1 MQARDKY
8 FRFTI
13 EDLRLRRERSVER
26 FKNRK
31 SKIVN
36 RNFTPDI
43 SKIIGKLLM
52 SNPYPRH
59 KKPEL
64 LSPAGDMECFFAAVE
79 NGADAV
85 YFGLKDFSA
94 RASADNFAID
104 DASKAIAYAR
114 KRSVKVYIAIN
125 TLIKTHELESVVDY
139 LIALDELQPDAL
151 IIQDLGLLYLI
162 QSQFPHFRLHAST
175 QMTIHNL
182 AGVRQLERMGFKRV
196 VLSRELSIDEIKNIS
211 QNTSM
216 EIEVFVHGALCYSYS
231 GLCFFSSI
239 MGGRSGN
246 RGRCAQ
252 PCRMY
257 YKSQPDEGGYLFSMK
272 DLRTLSH
279 IKELVTAGIHSFKI
293 EGRMKSPEYV
303 AAVTHTY
310 RQAIDGKLKDEEAAI
325 HLMNTVFSREAACSY
340 LIKEHGQ
347 RNSKTADIGAAKP
360 SDMINPL
367 YPANIGSYAGEVI
380 KSRRGYVTIRADAD
394 IGVRD
399 LLQVFE
405 NSPEE
410 PALLHVKNIR
420 IDGKRVFGIKAG
432 DIAIVDTER
441 QYRQGA
447 RLYLLSSQKVKE
459 TFAPKVPKKLDASKI
474 PVDLEIKIR
483 PDNIGIKGSTE
494 SFSFSKKYSVK
505 LEKGI
510 HRTTDTENIKECFAR
525 LGETPFELAGIHTD
539 ILGELFVPLSV
550 LNETRRDYF
559 QIFCEECRKDRN
571 FKIENIKK
579 WIQEKFIEYRSSD
592 SQLLG
597 ESPILTSIN
606 PPLEKRVT
614 AHPHLNLQP
623 SPFLPLSEGD
633 RERKLMDNEYSPP
646 LVGGVRACPV
656 PDTGGGGEL
665 LQKGAGVDLKGNT
678 GGDGIRLS
686 LKIDKLQYLNHI
698 PLEKINKI
706 YIVLTDETIGDLTK
720 KMESTPLLWDR
731 PKSHYNVIAKEERL
745 KQSLDYQAFH
755 KKIASLPL
763 AMTVKSELFNQSNSG
778 GENLSSDETVNKLKR
793 QNDIA
798 NRLSKVKD
806 RVVFSLPT
814 IMRDTG
820 NGCMTYGYFKKVVQ
834 ELISQDF
841 RQFQISNLGALE
853 LFDDEAVQLYADYP
867 LYCLNPL
874 SAMKLRELGFCRH
887 TLSPEDDKENLEK
900 LLSPNSDVIVY
911 QDTPLFTSETCV
923 WANMKRSCPG
933 KVRCG
938 FKQVMLENEYGDRFL
953 AIDENCKTVVI
964 GQKPFSIIHLI
975 PKLIESGQRDFRV
988 DLCYRDYTPEM
999 IEEIF
1004 TSVQNKRKI
1013 KNSLVGN
1020 FERGLI

>member
-1 MQARDKY
+1 M
-8 FRFTI
+8 TSHI
-13 EDLRLRRERSVER
+13 
-26 FKNRK
+26 
-31 SKIVN
+31 
-36 RNFTPDI
+36 
-43 SKIIGKLLM
+43 LLPT
-52 SNPYPRH
+52 SE
-59 KKPEL
+59 PEL
-64 LSPAGDMECFFAAVE
+64 LSPAGNMECFFAAVE

-114 KRSVKVYIAIN
+114 KRSVKVYVAIN

-162 QSQFPHFRLHAST
+162 QSQFPHFQLHAST

-182 AGVRQLERMGFKRV
+182 AGVKRLERMGFKRV

-216 EIEVFVHGALCYSYS
+216 EVEVFVHGALCYSYS
-231 GLCFFSSI
+231 GLCFFSSM

-257 YKSQPDEGGYLFSMK
+257 YNSQPGEGGYLFSMK

-279 IKELVTAGIHSFKI
+279 VKELMAAGIHSFKI

-303 AAVTHTY
+303 AVVTHIY
-310 RQAIDGKLKDEEAAI
+310 RQAIDGKLKDEEVAI
-325 HLMNTVFSREAACSY
+325 HLMNTVFSRETACSY
-340 LIKEHGQ
+340 LIKENGQ
-347 RNSKTADIGAAKP
+347 RNSKTADIGAVKP
-360 SDMINPL
+360 SDMINPS

-380 KSRRGYVTIRADAD
+380 KSGKGYVTIRANAD

-405 NSPEE
+405 NSSEE
-410 PALLHVKNIR
+410 PALLHVKNIKM
-420 IDGKRVFGIKAG
+420 DGKRVFGIKAG
-432 DIAIVDTER
+432 DVAIVDTER
-441 QYRQGA
+441 QYKQGA

-474 PVDLEIKIR
+474 PVDVEIKIR
-483 PDNIGIKGSTE
+483 PDNIEITGIARG
-494 SFSFSKKYSVK
+494 FSFSRDYPVK

-510 HRTTDTENIKECFAR
+510 HRTTEMENIKECFAR
-525 LGETPFELAGIHTD
+525 LGETPFELAGIHGE
-539 ILGELFVPLSV
+539 ISEELFVPLSV
-550 LNETRRDYF
+550 LNEIRRDYF
-559 QIFCEECRKDRN
+559 QIFCEEWRKDRN
-571 FKIENIKK
+571 FKSENIKK
-579 WIQEKFIEYRSSD
+579 WVQEKCIEYRRSD
-592 SQLLG
+592 SQLSG
-597 ESPILTSIN
+597 ESSILTSIN
-606 PPLEKRVT
+606 PPLETGVT
-614 AHPHLNLQP
+614 AHSHLNLHP
-623 SPFLPLSEGD
+623 SPFLPLNEGD
-633 RERKLMDNEYSPP
+633 RGRKLRDNEYSPP
-646 LVGGVRACPV
+646 VVGGVRACPV

-665 LQKGAGVDLKGNT
+665 LQKGEWVDLKRDSGGIIDSVGNKE
-678 GGDGIRLS
+678 GCALNNISGDGIRLS
-686 LKIDKLQYLNHI
+686 LKVDKLQYLNHI
-698 PLEKINKI
+698 PLEKISQI
-706 YIVLTDETIGDLTK
+706 YIVLTNETIGDLIAQHSRNQIPLNKGGLRGLLKTCIEDN
-720 KMESTPLLWDR
+720 ESISP
-731 PKSHYNVIAKEERL
+731 
-745 KQSLDYQAFH
+745 
-755 KKIASLPL
+755 
-763 AMTVKSELFNQSNSG
+763 
-778 GENLSSDETVNKLKR
+778 
-793 QNDIA
+793 
-798 NRLSKVKD
+798 SKVRDKI
-806 RVVFSLPT
+806 VFSLPA

-820 NGCMTYGYFKKVVQ
+820 NGYMTYGYFKKVVH
-834 ELISQDF
+834 ELISQGF

-853 LFDDEAVQLYADYP
+853 LFDDESVHLHADYP

-887 TLSPEDDKENLEK
+887 TLSPEDGKENLQT
-900 LLSPNSDVIVY
+900 LFALYTDVIVY
-911 QDTPLFTSETCV
+911 QDTPLFTSETCI

-933 KVRCG
+933 KGRCG
-938 FKQVMLENEYGDRFL
+938 FNQVMLENEYGDRFL

-975 PKLIESGQRDFRV
+975 PNLIESGQRDFRI
-988 DLCYRDYTPEM
+988 DLCYKDYTPEM

-1004 TSVQNKRKI
+1004 TSIQNKRKI
-1013 KNSLVGN
+1013 KNSMVGN

>member
-1 MQARDKY
+1 
-8 FRFTI
+8 
-13 EDLRLRRERSVER
+13 
-26 FKNRK
+26 
-31 SKIVN
+31 
-36 RNFTPDI
+36 
-43 SKIIGKLLM
+43 M
-52 SNPYPRH
+52 SHPYPQH

-125 TLIKTHELESVVDY
+125 TLIKTNELERVVDY

-151 IIQDLGLLYLI
+151 ILQDMGLLYLI
-162 QSQFPHFRLHAST
+162 QSQFPHFQLHAST

-182 AGVRQLERMGFKRV
+182 AGVKRLERMGFKRV

-216 EIEVFVHGALCYSYS
+216 EVEVFVHGALCYSYS
-231 GLCFFSSI
+231 GLCFFSS
-239 MGGRSGN
+239 MTGGRSGN

-272 DLRTLSH
+272 DLRTLSQ
-279 IKELVTAGIHSFKI
+279 IQALMTAGIHSFKI

-303 AAVTHTY
+303 AVVTHTY

-340 LIKEHGQ
+340 LIKENGQ
-347 RNSKTADIGAAKP
+347 RNSKTADIGAVKP
-360 SDMINPL
+360 SDMINPS

-380 KSRRGYVTIRADAD
+380 KSGKGYVIIRAGAE

-405 NSPEE
+405 NSAEE
-410 PALLHVKNIR
+410 PALLHVKSIKV
-420 IDGKRVFGIKAG
+420 DGRRVFGIKAG

-441 QYRQGA
+441 QYKQGA
-447 RLYLLSSQKVKE
+447 RIYLLSSQKVKE
-459 TFAPKVPKKLDASKI
+459 IFAPKVPKKLATSKM

-483 PDNIGIKGSTE
+483 SDNIEIKGITKH
-494 SFSFSKKYSVK
+494 FSFSRDYPVK

-510 HRTTDTENIKECFAR
+510 HRTTEMENIKECFGR
-525 LGETPFELAGIHTD
+525 LGETPFELAGIHTE
-539 ILGELFVPLSV
+539 ISGELFVPLSV
-550 LNETRRDYF
+550 LNEIRRDYF
-559 QIFCEECRKDRN
+559 QIFSEEWRKDRERRC
-571 FKIENIKK
+571 ENIKK
-579 WIQEKFIEYRSSD
+579 WIQEKFIEYSSLD
-592 SQLLG
+592 SQLSG
-597 ESPILTSIN
+597 ESSISTSIN
-606 PPLEKRVT
+606 PPLEKGVT
-614 AHPHLNLQP
+614 VHPHLNLPRQR
-623 SPFLPLSEGD
+623 GGIQGN
-633 RERKLMDNEYSPP
+633 NEYSPP
-646 LVGGVRACPV
+646 LVGGVR
-656 PDTGGGGEL
+656 GGGEL
-665 LQKGAGVDLKGNT
+665 LQKGGWGDLKGAL
-678 GGDGIRLS
+678 GDDRIRLS
-686 LKIDKLQYLNHI
+686 LKVDKLQYLNHI
-698 PLEKINKI
+698 PLEKIYKI
-706 YIVLTDETIGDLTK
+706 YIVPTDENIRNLTK
-720 KMESTPLLWDR
+720 KTESTPLLWDR

-745 KQSLDYQAFH
+745 KQSPDYQAFH

-763 AMTVKSELFNQSNSG
+763 AMTVKSELFNQPNSG
-778 GENLSSDETVNKLKR
+778 GENLSSDETVNQLKR

-798 NRLSKVKD
+798 NSLSKIKD
-806 RVVFSLPT
+806 KIVFPLPV
-814 IMRDTG
+814 IMRDIG
-820 NGCMTYGYFKKVVQ
+820 NGYMTYGYFKKVVH
-834 ELISQDF
+834 ELISQGF

-853 LFDDEAVQLYADYP
+853 LFEDADVQLYADYP

-887 TLSPEDDKENLEK
+887 TLSPEDDKENVQTLFTTDAD
-900 LLSPNSDVIVY
+900 LIVY
-911 QDTPLFTSETCV
+911 QDTPLFTSETCI

-933 KVRCG
+933 KNRCG
-938 FKQVMLENEYGDRFL
+938 FNQVMLENEYGDRFVAL
-953 AIDENCKTVVI
+953 DEACKTVVI
-964 GQKPFSIIHLI
+964 GEWPFSIIHLI
-975 PKLIESGQRDFRV
+975 PKLIDAGQKDFRV
-988 DLCYRDYTPEM
+988 DLCYKDYTPEM

-1004 TSVQNKRKI
+1004 TSIQNKRKI
-1013 KNSLVGN
+1013 KNSMVGN

>member
-1 MQARDKY
+1 
-8 FRFTI
+8 
-13 EDLRLRRERSVER
+13 
-26 FKNRK
+26 
-31 SKIVN
+31 
-36 RNFTPDI
+36 
-43 SKIIGKLLM
+43 M
-52 SNPYPRH
+52 SHPYPQH

-125 TLIKTHELESVVDY
+125 TLIKTNELESVVDY

-151 IIQDLGLLYLI
+151 ILQDMGLLYLI
-162 QSQFPHFRLHAST
+162 QSQFPHFYLHAST

-182 AGVRQLERMGFKRV
+182 AGVKRLERMGFKRV

-216 EIEVFVHGALCYSYS
+216 EVEVFVHGALCYSYS
-231 GLCFFSSI
+231 GLCFFSS
-239 MGGRSGN
+239 MTGGRSGN

-272 DLRTLSH
+272 DLRTLSQ
-279 IKELVTAGIHSFKI
+279 IQALMTAGIHSFKI

-303 AAVTHTY
+303 AVVTHTY

-340 LIKEHGQ
+340 LIKENGQ
-347 RNSKTADIGAAKP
+347 RNSKTADIGAVKQ
-360 SDMINPL
+360 SDMINPS

-380 KSRRGYVTIRADAD
+380 KSGKGYVIIRAGAE

-405 NSPEE
+405 NSAEE
-410 PALLHVKNIR
+410 PALLHVKSIKV
-420 IDGKRVFGIKAG
+420 DGRRVFGIKAG

-441 QYRQGA
+441 QYKQGA
-447 RLYLLSSQKVKE
+447 RIYLLSSQKVKE
-459 TFAPKVPKKLDASKI
+459 IFAPKVPKKLATSKM

-483 PDNIGIKGSTE
+483 SDNIEIKGITKH
-494 SFSFSKKYSVK
+494 FSFSRDYPVK

-510 HRTTDTENIKECFAR
+510 HRTTEMENIKECFGR
-525 LGETPFELAGIHTD
+525 LGETPFELAGIHTE
-539 ILGELFVPLSV
+539 ISGELFVPLSV
-550 LNETRRDYF
+550 LNEIRRDYF
-559 QIFCEECRKDRN
+559 QIFSEEWRKDRERRC
-571 FKIENIKK
+571 ENIKK
-579 WIQEKFIEYRSSD
+579 WIQEKCIEYSSLD
-592 SQLLG
+592 SQLSG
-597 ESPILTSIN
+597 ESSISISIN
-606 PPLEKRVT
+606 PPLEK
-614 AHPHLNLQP
+614 
-623 SPFLPLSEGD
+623 GD
-633 RERKLMDNEYSPP
+633 W
-646 LVGGVRACPV
+646 G
-656 PDTGGGGEL
+656 
-665 LQKGAGVDLKGNT
+665 DLKGDL
-678 GGDGIRLS
+678 GDDGIRLS

-698 PLEKINKI
+698 PLEKIYKI
-706 YIVLTDETIGDLTK
+706 YIVLTDENNRNLTK
-720 KMESTPLLWDR
+720 KTESTSLLQDR
-731 PKSHYNVIAKEERL
+731 PKSYYNVIAKEERL

-755 KKIASLPL
+755 KKIASLPI
-763 AMTVKSELFNQSNSG
+763 AMTVKSELFSQPHSG
-778 GENLSSDETVNKLKR
+778 GRNLSSDETVPHVQKNNEAINKLS
-793 QNDIA
+793 N
-798 NRLSKVKD
+798 VKD
-806 RVVFSLPT
+806 RVVFSLPV

-820 NGCMTYGYFKKVVQ
+820 NGCMTYGYFKKAVQ

-853 LFDDEAVQLYADYP
+853 LFDDKDVQLYADYP
-867 LYCLNPL
+867 FYCLNPL

-887 TLSPEDDKENLEK
+887 TLSPEDGKENLQT
-900 LLSPNSDVIVY
+900 LFSLDTDVIVY
-911 QDTPLFTSETCV
+911 QDTPLFTSETCL

-933 KVRCG
+933 KGRCS
-938 FKQVMLENEYGDRFL
+938 FNQVMLENEYGDRFL
-953 AIDENCKTVVI
+953 AIDEECKTVVI
-964 GQKPFSIIHLI
+964 GERPFSIIHII
-975 PKLIESGQRDFRV
+975 PKLIESGQKDFRI
-988 DLCYRDYTPEM
+988 DLCYKDYTSEM
-999 IEEIF
+999 IEGIF
-1004 TSVQNKRKI
+1004 TSTQNKRKI
-1013 KNSLVGN
+1013 KNSMVGN

>member
-1 MQARDKY
+1 
-8 FRFTI
+8 
-13 EDLRLRRERSVER
+13 
-26 FKNRK
+26 
-31 SKIVN
+31 
-36 RNFTPDI
+36 
-43 SKIIGKLLM
+43 M
-52 SNPYPRH
+52 SHPYPQH

-125 TLIKTHELESVVDY
+125 TLIKTHELERVVDY

-151 IIQDLGLLYLI
+151 ILQDMGLLYLI
-162 QSQFPHFRLHAST
+162 QSQFPHFYLHAST

-182 AGVRQLERMGFKRV
+182 AGVKRLERMGFKRV

-216 EIEVFVHGALCYSYS
+216 EVEVFVHGALCYSYS
-231 GLCFFSSI
+231 GLCFFSS
-239 MGGRSGN
+239 MTGGRSGN

-272 DLRTLSH
+272 DLRTLSQ
-279 IKELVTAGIHSFKI
+279 IQALMTAGIHSFKI
-293 EGRMKSPEYV
+293 GGRMKSPEYV
-303 AAVTHTY
+303 AVVTHTY

-340 LIKEHGQ
+340 LIKENGQ
-347 RNSKTADIGAAKP
+347 RNSKTADIGAVKP
-360 SDMINPL
+360 SDMINPS

-380 KSRRGYVTIRADAD
+380 KSGKGYVIIRAGAE

-405 NSPEE
+405 NSAEE
-410 PALLHVKNIR
+410 PALLHVKSIKV
-420 IDGKRVFGIKAG
+420 DGRRVFGIKAG

-441 QYRQGA
+441 QYKQGA
-447 RLYLLSSQKVKE
+447 RIYLLSSQKVKE
-459 TFAPKVPKKLDASKI
+459 IFAPKVPKKLATSKM

-483 PDNIGIKGSTE
+483 SDNIEIKGITKH
-494 SFSFSKKYSVK
+494 FSFSRDYPVK

-510 HRTTDTENIKECFAR
+510 HRTTEMENIKECFGR
-525 LGETPFELAGIHTD
+525 LGETPFELAGIHTE
-539 ILGELFVPLSV
+539 ISGELFVPLSV
-550 LNETRRDYF
+550 LNEIRRDYF
-559 QIFCEECRKDRN
+559 QIFSEEWRKDRERRC
-571 FKIENIKK
+571 ENIKK
-579 WIQEKFIEYRSSD
+579 WIQEKCIEYSSLD
-592 SQLLG
+592 SQLSG
-597 ESPILTSIN
+597 ESSISTSIN
-606 PPLEKRVT
+606 PPLEKGVT
-614 AHPHLNLQP
+614 VHPHLNLPRQR
-623 SPFLPLSEGD
+623 GGIQGN
-633 RERKLMDNEYSPP
+633 NEYSPP
-646 LVGGVRACPV
+646 LVGGVR
-656 PDTGGGGEL
+656 GGGEL
-665 LQKGAGVDLKGNT
+665 LQKGGWGDLKGAL
-678 GGDGIRLS
+678 GDDRIRLS
-686 LKIDKLQYLNHI
+686 LKVDKLQYLNHI
-698 PLEKINKI
+698 PLEKIYKI
-706 YIVLTDETIGDLTK
+706 YIVPTDENIRNLTK
-720 KMESTPLLWDR
+720 KTESTPLLWDR

-745 KQSLDYQAFH
+745 KQSPDYQAFH

-763 AMTVKSELFNQSNSG
+763 AMTVKSELFNQPNSG
-778 GENLSSDETVNKLKR
+778 GENLSSDETVNQLKR

-798 NRLSKVKD
+798 NSLSKIKD
-806 RVVFSLPT
+806 KIVFPLPV
-814 IMRDTG
+814 IMRDIG
-820 NGCMTYGYFKKVVQ
+820 NGYMTYGYFKKVVH
-834 ELISQDF
+834 ELISQGF

-853 LFDDEAVQLYADYP
+853 LFEDADVQLYADYP

-887 TLSPEDDKENLEK
+887 TLSPEDDKENVQTLFTTDAD
-900 LLSPNSDVIVY
+900 LIVY
-911 QDTPLFTSETCV
+911 QDTPLFTSETCI

-933 KVRCG
+933 KNRCG
-938 FKQVMLENEYGDRFL
+938 FNQVMLENEYGDRFVAL
-953 AIDENCKTVVI
+953 DEACKTVVI
-964 GQKPFSIIHLI
+964 GEWPFSIIHLI
-975 PKLIESGQRDFRV
+975 PKLIDAGQKDFRV
-988 DLCYRDYTPEM
+988 DLCYKDYTPEM

-1004 TSVQNKRKI
+1004 TSIQNKRKI
-1013 KNSLVGN
+1013 KNSMVGN

>member
-1 MQARDKY
+1 M
-8 FRFTI
+8 
-13 EDLRLRRERSVER
+13 R

-36 RNFTPDI
+36 PNSTPDI

-52 SNPYPRH
+52 SSPYPQH

-151 IIQDLGLLYLI
+151 IIQDMGLLYLI
-162 QSQFPHFRLHAST
+162 QSQFPHFQLHAST

-182 AGVRQLERMGFKRV
+182 AGVKRLEEMGFKRV

-211 QNTSM
+211 RNTSM
-216 EIEVFVHGALCYSYS
+216 EVEVFVHGALCYSYS
-231 GLCFFSSI
+231 GLCFFSSM

-257 YKSQPDEGGYLFSMK
+257 YKSQADEGGYLFSMK

-279 IKELVTAGIHSFKI
+279 IKDLMATGIHSFKI

-303 AAVTHTY
+303 AVVTHTY

-325 HLMNTVFSREAACSY
+325 HLMNAVFSREAACSY
-340 LIKEHGQ
+340 LIKEKGQ
-347 RNSKTADIGAAKP
+347 RNSKTADIGAVKP
-360 SDMINPL
+360 SDMINPS
-367 YPANIGSYAGEVI
+367 YPANIGSYAGEVK
-380 KSRRGYVTIRADAD
+380 KSGKGYVTIRADAE

-405 NSPEE
+405 NSSEE
-410 PALLHVKNIR
+410 PALLHVKNIK
-420 IDGKRVFGIKAG
+420 IDGKRVFDIKAG

-441 QYRQGA
+441 QYRLGA

-459 TFAPKVPKKLDASKI
+459 MFAPKVPKKLEASKI
-474 PVDLEIKIR
+474 PIDVAIKIR
-483 PDNIGIKGSTE
+483 PDSIGIKGTAKH
-494 SFSFSKKYSVK
+494 FSFSRDYPVK

-510 HRTTDTENIKECFAR
+510 HRTTDAENIKECFAR
-525 LGETPFELAGIHTD
+525 LGETPFELAGIHGE
-539 ILGELFVPLSV
+539 ISGELFVPLSV
-550 LNETRRDYF
+550 LNEIRRDYF
-559 QIFCEECRKDRN
+559 QIFCEEWRKDR
-571 FKIENIKK
+571 KRRCENIKK
-579 WIQEKFIEYRSSD
+579 WIQEKFIEYSSSD
-592 SQLLG
+592 SQLSG
-597 ESPILTSIN
+597 ESSILTSIN
-606 PPLEKRVT
+606 PPLEK
-614 AHPHLNLQP
+614 
-623 SPFLPLSEGD
+623 GD
-633 RERKLMDNEYSPP
+633 W
-646 LVGGVRACPV
+646 G
-656 PDTGGGGEL
+656 
-665 LQKGAGVDLKGNT
+665 DLKGDL
-678 GGDGIRLS
+678 GDDGIRLS

-698 PLEKINKI
+698 PLEKIYKI
-706 YIVLTDETIGDLTK
+706 YIVLTDENNRNLTK
-720 KMESTPLLWDR
+720 KTESTSLLQDR
-731 PKSHYNVIAKEERL
+731 PKSYYNVIAKEERL

-755 KKIASLPL
+755 KKIASLPI
-763 AMTVKSELFNQSNSG
+763 AMTVKSELFSQPHSG
-778 GENLSSDETVNKLKR
+778 GRNLSSDETVPHVQKNNEAINKLS
-793 QNDIA
+793 N
-798 NRLSKVKD
+798 VKD
-806 RVVFSLPT
+806 RVVFSLPV

-820 NGCMTYGYFKKVVQ
+820 NGCMTYGYFKKAVQ

-853 LFDDEAVQLYADYP
+853 LFDDKDVQLYADYP
-867 LYCLNPL
+867 FYCLNPL

-887 TLSPEDDKENLEK
+887 TLSPEDGKENLQT
-900 LLSPNSDVIVY
+900 LFSLDTDVIVY
-911 QDTPLFTSETCV
+911 QDTPLFTSETCL

-933 KVRCG
+933 KGRCS
-938 FKQVMLENEYGDRFL
+938 FNQVMLENEYGDRFL
-953 AIDENCKTVVI
+953 AIDEECKTVVI
-964 GQKPFSIIHLI
+964 GERPFSIIHII
-975 PKLIESGQRDFRV
+975 PKLIESGQKDFRI
-988 DLCYRDYTPEM
+988 DLCYKDYTSEM
-999 IEEIF
+999 IEGIF
-1004 TSVQNKRKI
+1004 TSTQNKRKI
-1013 KNSLVGN
+1013 KNSMVGN

>member
-1 MQARDKY
+1 
-8 FRFTI
+8 
-13 EDLRLRRERSVER
+13 
-26 FKNRK
+26 
-31 SKIVN
+31 
-36 RNFTPDI
+36 
-43 SKIIGKLLM
+43 M
-52 SNPYPRH
+52 SHPYPQH

-151 IIQDLGLLYLI
+151 ILQDLGLLYLI
-162 QSQFPHFRLHAST
+162 QSQFPHFQLHAST

-182 AGVRQLERMGFKRV
+182 AGVKRLERMGFKRV

-216 EIEVFVHGALCYSYS
+216 EVEVFVHGALCYSYS
-231 GLCFFSSI
+231 GLCFFSSM

-272 DLRTLSH
+272 DLRTLSQ
-279 IKELVTAGIHSFKI
+279 IQALMTAGIHSFKI

-303 AAVTHTY
+303 AVVTHTY

-340 LIKEHGQ
+340 LIKENGQ
-347 RNSKTADIGAAKP
+347 RNSKTADIGAVKP
-360 SDMINPL
+360 SDMINPS

-380 KSRRGYVTIRADAD
+380 KSGKGYVTIRADAD

-405 NSPEE
+405 NSSEE
-410 PALLHVKNIR
+410 PALLHVKNIKV
-420 IDGKRVFGIKAG
+420 DGKRVFGIKAG

-441 QYRQGA
+441 QYKQGA
-447 RLYLLSSQKVKE
+447 RIYLLSSQKVKE
-459 TFAPKVPKKLDASKI
+459 IFAPKVPKKLATSKM

-483 PDNIGIKGSTE
+483 SDNIEIKGITKH
-494 SFSFSKKYSVK
+494 FSFSRDYPVK

-510 HRTTDTENIKECFAR
+510 HRTTEMENIKECFGR
-525 LGETPFELAGIHTD
+525 LGETPFELAGIHTE
-539 ILGELFVPLSV
+539 ISGELFVPLSV
-550 LNETRRDYF
+550 LNEIRRDYF
-559 QIFCEECRKDRN
+559 QIFCEEWRKDRERRC
-571 FKIENIKK
+571 ENIKK
-579 WIQEKFIEYRSSD
+579 WIQEKCIEYSSLD
-592 SQLLG
+592 SQLSG
-597 ESPILTSIN
+597 ESSILTSIN
-606 PPLEKRVT
+606 PPLEKGVT
-614 AHPHLNLQP
+614 VHPHLNLPHQR
-623 SPFLPLSEGD
+623 GGIQGN
-633 RERKLMDNEYSPP
+633 NEYSPP
-646 LVGGVRACPV
+646 LVGGVR
-656 PDTGGGGEL
+656 GGGEL
-665 LQKGAGVDLKGNT
+665 LQKGGWVDLKEHS
-678 GGDGIRLS
+678 GGIIDNDVSKEECSLNNMSEDKIRLS
-686 LKIDKLQYLNHI
+686 LKVDKLQYLNHI
-698 PLEKINKI
+698 PLEKIYKI
-706 YIVLTDETIGDLTK
+706 YIVPTDENIRNLTK
-720 KMESTPLLWDR
+720 KTESTPLLWDR

-745 KQSLDYQAFH
+745 KQSPDYQAFH

-763 AMTVKSELFNQSNSG
+763 AMTVKSELFNQPNSG
-778 GENLSSDETVNKLKR
+778 GENLSSDETVNQLKR

-798 NRLSKVKD
+798 NSLSKIKD
-806 RVVFSLPT
+806 KIVFPLPV
-814 IMRDTG
+814 IMRDIG
-820 NGCMTYGYFKKVVQ
+820 NGYMTYGYFKKVVH
-834 ELISQDF
+834 ELISQGF

-853 LFDDEAVQLYADYP
+853 LFDDADVQLYADYP

-900 LLSPNSDVIVY
+900 LFSPNSDIIVY
-911 QDTPLFTSETCV
+911 QDTPLFTSETCI

-933 KVRCG
+933 KGRCG
-938 FKQVMLENEYGDRFL
+938 FNQVMLENEYGDRFL

-975 PKLIESGQRDFRV
+975 PKLVDAGQKDFRV
-988 DLCYRDYTPEM
+988 DLCYKDYTPEM

-1004 TSVQNKRKI
+1004 TSIQNKRKI
-1013 KNSLVGN
+1013 KNSMVGN

>member
-1 MQARDKY
+1 MNIM
-8 FRFTI
+8 TSHI
-13 EDLRLRRERSVER
+13 
-26 FKNRK
+26 
-31 SKIVN
+31 
-36 RNFTPDI
+36 
-43 SKIIGKLLM
+43 LLPT
-52 SNPYPRH
+52 SE
-59 KKPEL
+59 PEL
-64 LSPAGDMECFFAAVE
+64 LSPAGNMECFFAAVE

-114 KRSVKVYIAIN
+114 KRSVKVYVAIN

-162 QSQFPHFRLHAST
+162 QSQFPHFQLHAST

-182 AGVRQLERMGFKRV
+182 AGVKRLERMGFKRV

-216 EIEVFVHGALCYSYS
+216 EVEVFVHGALCYSYS
-231 GLCFFSSI
+231 GLCFFSSM

-257 YKSQPDEGGYLFSMK
+257 YNSQPGEGGYLFSMK

-279 IKELVTAGIHSFKI
+279 VKELMAAGIHSFKI

-303 AAVTHTY
+303 AVVTHIY
-310 RQAIDGKLKDEEAAI
+310 RQAIDGKLKDEEVAI
-325 HLMNTVFSREAACSY
+325 HLMNTVFSRETACSY
-340 LIKEHGQ
+340 LIKENGQ
-347 RNSKTADIGAAKP
+347 RNSKTADIGAVKP
-360 SDMINPL
+360 SDMINPS

-380 KSRRGYVTIRADAD
+380 KSGKGYVTIRANAD

-405 NSPEE
+405 NSSEE
-410 PALLHVKNIR
+410 PALLHVKNIKM
-420 IDGKRVFGIKAG
+420 DGKRVFGIKAG
-432 DIAIVDTER
+432 DVAIVDTER
-441 QYRQGA
+441 QYKQGA

-474 PVDLEIKIR
+474 PVDVEIKIR
-483 PDNIGIKGSTE
+483 PDNIEITGIARG
-494 SFSFSKKYSVK
+494 FSFSRDYPVK

-510 HRTTDTENIKECFAR
+510 HRTTEMENIKECFAR
-525 LGETPFELAGIHTD
+525 LGETPFELAGIHGE
-539 ILGELFVPLSV
+539 ISEELFVPLSV
-550 LNETRRDYF
+550 LNEIRRDYF
-559 QIFCEECRKDRN
+559 QIFCEEWRKDRN
-571 FKIENIKK
+571 FKSENIKK
-579 WIQEKFIEYRSSD
+579 WVQEKCIEYRRSD
-592 SQLLG
+592 SQLSG
-597 ESPILTSIN
+597 ESSILTSIN
-606 PPLEKRVT
+606 PPLETGVT
-614 AHPHLNLQP
+614 AHSHLNLHP
-623 SPFLPLSEGD
+623 SPFLPLNEGD
-633 RERKLMDNEYSPP
+633 RGRKLRDNEYSPP
-646 LVGGVRACPV
+646 VVGGVRACPV

-665 LQKGAGVDLKGNT
+665 LQKGEWVDLKRDSGGIIDSVGNKE
-678 GGDGIRLS
+678 GCALNNISGDGIRLS
-686 LKIDKLQYLNHI
+686 LKVDKLQYLNHI
-698 PLEKINKI
+698 PLEKISQI
-706 YIVLTDETIGDLTK
+706 YIVLTNETIGDLIAQHSRNQIPLNKGGLRGLLKTCIEDN
-720 KMESTPLLWDR
+720 ESISP
-731 PKSHYNVIAKEERL
+731 
-745 KQSLDYQAFH
+745 
-755 KKIASLPL
+755 
-763 AMTVKSELFNQSNSG
+763 
-778 GENLSSDETVNKLKR
+778 
-793 QNDIA
+793 
-798 NRLSKVKD
+798 SKVRDKI
-806 RVVFSLPT
+806 VFSLPA

-820 NGCMTYGYFKKVVQ
+820 NGYMTYGYFKKVVH
-834 ELISQDF
+834 ELISQGF

-853 LFDDEAVQLYADYP
+853 LFDDESVQLYADYP

-887 TLSPEDDKENLEK
+887 TLSPEDGKENLQT
-900 LLSPNSDVIVY
+900 LFALYTDVIVY
-911 QDTPLFTSETCV
+911 QDTPLFTSETCI

-933 KVRCG
+933 KGRCG
-938 FKQVMLENEYGDRFL
+938 FNQVMLENEYGDRFL

-975 PKLIESGQRDFRV
+975 PNLIESGQRDFRI
-988 DLCYRDYTPEM
+988 DLCYKDYTPEM

-1004 TSVQNKRKI
+1004 TSIQNKRKI
-1013 KNSLVGN
+1013 KNSMVGN

>member
-1 MQARDKY
+1 
-8 FRFTI
+8 
-13 EDLRLRRERSVER
+13 
-26 FKNRK
+26 
-31 SKIVN
+31 
-36 RNFTPDI
+36 
-43 SKIIGKLLM
+43 M
-52 SNPYPRH
+52 SNPYPQH

-64 LSPAGDMECFFAAVE
+64 LAPAGDMECFFAAVE

-139 LIALDELQPDAL
+139 LVALDELQPDAL

-162 QSQFPHFRLHAST
+162 QSQFPHFQLHAST

-231 GLCFFSSI
+231 GLCFFSSM

-257 YKSQPDEGGYLFSMK
+257 YKSQSDEGGYLFSMK
-272 DLRTLSH
+272 DLRTLSQ
-279 IKELVTAGIHSFKI
+279 IKALMTAGIHSFKI

-303 AAVTHTY
+303 AVVTHTY

-340 LIKEHGQ
+340 LIKENGQ
-347 RNSKTADIGAAKP
+347 RNSKTADIAAVKP
-360 SDMINPL
+360 SDMINPS

-380 KSRRGYVTIRADAD
+380 KSGKGYVTIRADAD

-405 NSPEE
+405 NSSEK
-410 PALLHVKNIR
+410 PALLHVKNIKV
-420 IDGKRVFGIKAG
+420 DGKRVFGIKAG

-441 QYRQGA
+441 QYKQGA

-474 PVDLEIKIR
+474 PVDVEIKIR
-483 PDNIGIKGSTE
+483 SDSIGIKGIAKG
-494 SFSFSKKYSVK
+494 FSFSRDYPVK

-510 HRTTDTENIKECFAR
+510 HRATEMENIKECFAR
-525 LGETPFELAGIHTD
+525 LGETPFELAGIHGE
-539 ILGELFVPLSV
+539 ISGELFVPLSV
-550 LNETRRDYF
+550 LNEIRRDYF
-559 QIFCEECRKDRN
+559 QIFCEEWRKDR
-571 FKIENIKK
+571 KRRCENIKK
-579 WIQEKFIEYRSSD
+579 WIQEKFIEYSRSG
-592 SQLLG
+592 SQLSG
-597 ESPILTSIN
+597 ESSILTSIN
-606 PPLEKRVT
+606 PPLEKGVT
-614 AHPHLNLQP
+614 VYPHLNRP
-623 SPFLPLSEGD
+623 ASPILPLSERD
-633 RERKLMDNEYSPP
+633 RGRKLRDNECSPP
-646 LVGGVRACPV
+646 LVGGVR
-656 PDTGGGGEL
+656 GGGEL
-665 LQKGAGVDLKGNT
+665 LQKGEWGNS
-678 GGDGIRLS
+678 GGITDSVENKEECALNNISEDRIRLS
-686 LKIDKLQYLNHI
+686 LKVDKLDYLNHA

-706 YIVLTDETIGDLTK
+706 YIVLTDETIGDLIVQH
-720 KMESTPLLWDR
+720 SHNQIPLNKGGLR
-731 PKSHYNVIAKEERL
+731 GLFPFVKGEERRLL
-745 KQSLDYQAFH
+745 KTC
-755 KKIASLPL
+755 I
-763 AMTVKSELFNQSNSG
+763 
-778 GENLSSDETVNKLKR
+778 ENNESIS
-793 QNDIA
+793 
-798 NRLSKVKD
+798 LSKVRDKI
-806 RVVFSLPT
+806 VFSLPV

-820 NGCMTYGYFKKVVQ
+820 NGYMTYGYFKKVVH
-834 ELISQDF
+834 ELISQGF
-841 RQFQISNLGALE
+841 RQFQVSNLGALE
-853 LFDDEAVQLYADYP
+853 LFGDKAVQLYADYP

-874 SAMKLRELGFCRH
+874 SAMKLRDLGFCRY
-887 TLSPEDDKENLEK
+887 TLSPEDGKENLER
-900 LLSPNSDVIVY
+900 LFSPNSDVIVY
-911 QDTPLFTSETCV
+911 QDTPLFTSETCI

-933 KVRCG
+933 KGRCG
-938 FKQVMLENEYGDRFL
+938 FNQVMLENEYGDRFL

-964 GQKPFSIIHLI
+964 NEMPLSITHLI
-975 PKLIESGQRDFRV
+975 PKLIESGQRDFRI
-988 DLCYRDYTPEM
+988 DLCYKDYLPEM
-999 IEEIF
+999 INDIF
-1004 TSVQNKRKI
+1004 SAVQNKRKI
-1013 KNSLVGN
+1013 KNSMVGN